1 MEKNDDA
8 TDVIKLKKWDGN
20 PENFAEWLDQFTDHL
35 ILKDLDETLE
45 KEFKDQLP
53 ARENAA
59 GTEDEKKAVRKN
71 KKAYASAKLAITSLG
86 LRAKMEN
93 LKTAEW
99 PTPPMWKVMEFLRN
113 ECRPKDMISKAQQ
126 KGKLMQLRPCEG
138 EDPDKYLTAVI
149 KIEMEHGVKFEEED
163 KIAQA
168 MIALGPEY
176 GDKLNDATKTLK
188 EKGEDVTFAA
198 LMERAKEK

>member
-59 GTEDEKKAVRKN
+59 GTDDEKKAVRKN

-99 PTPPMWKVMEFLRN
+99 LPPPMWKVIDFL
-113 ECRPKDMISKAQQ
+113 S
-126 KGKLMQLRPCEG
+126 
-138 EDPDKYLTAVI
+138 
-149 KIEMEHGVKFEEED
+149 
-163 KIAQA
+163 
-168 MIALGPEY
+168 
-176 GDKLNDATKTLK
+176 
-188 EKGEDVTFAA
+188 
-198 LMERAKEK
+198 